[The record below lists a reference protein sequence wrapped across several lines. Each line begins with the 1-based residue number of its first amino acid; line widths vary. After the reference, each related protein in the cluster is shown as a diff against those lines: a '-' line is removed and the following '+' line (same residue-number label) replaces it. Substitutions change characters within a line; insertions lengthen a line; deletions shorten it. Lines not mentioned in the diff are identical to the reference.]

1 MKTNVVN
8 VIINLPLADE
18 LNPTNVWELEMVYP
32 LVMTNIAM
40 DNDPFID
47 GLPITNGDFPWLC

>member
-1 MKTNVVN
+1 MAPGGCEAPVGSTWRLST
-8 VIINLPLADE
+8 I
-18 LNPTNVWELEMVYP
+18 THH